1 MDATTDTSRSGVGG
15 LLGRLLGRPSP
26 QQPVGED
33 KEQWMKVTAL
43 QVDGIPIGF
52 TTLRPADI
60 SGMRPQW
67 YEFAYNVGDIDN
79 APIGIPMG
87 PRHFNAL

>member
-1 MDATTDTSRSGVGG
+1 
-15 LLGRLLGRPSP
+15 
-26 QQPVGED
+26 
-33 KEQWMKVTAL
+33 MKVTAL